1 MQERDSIKSI
11 DTTEH
16 IDENLLENTL
26 PYTKKRAAVW
36 ICLTAGVIFLIVLGI
51 RLLSDRKYNLV
62 SMMIVLIACG
72 AFYLAYEKREGS
84 IRRMVLLA
92 VMTAISVVGRF
103 IFGPIPFFKPVTAI
117 VVLTGIYMGPESGFL
132 VGSLSAVVSNIF
144 FGQGPWTP
152 FQMFSWGIIGMIA
165 GFPGLRALLR
175 HRIPLIIYGI
185 FSWIAYSGLMDIW
198 TVLSFE
204 GGWNWYRYLGALATA
219 VPVTITYCVSNVVFL
234 MLTIR
239 PIGDKMNRIQ
249 VKHGIF

>member
-1 MQERDSIKSI
+1 MRESDGIKNENTI
-11 DTTEH
+11 VH
-16 IDENLLENTL
+16 ADENLLENTL
-26 PYTKKRAAVW
+26 PYTKKRVAVW
-36 ICLTAGVIFLIVLGI
+36 ICLTAGVILLIVLGI
-51 RLLSDRKYNLV
+51 RLMADRKYNLV
-62 SMMIVLIACG
+62 SAMIVLIACG
-72 AFYLAYEKREGS
+72 AFYLAYEKRAGS
-84 IRRMVLLA
+84 LRRMVLLA

-175 HRIPLIIYGI
+175 HRMPLIFYGI
-185 FSWIAYSGLMDIW
+185 FSGIAYSGLMDIW
-198 TVLSFE
+198 TVFSLE

-234 MLTIR
+234 MLTIK
-239 PIGDKMNRIQ
+239 PIGEKMNRIQ
-249 VKHGIF
+249 IKHGIF